1 MTNALADIGARIASG
16 ESLAEIRRSLR
27 PSAWE
32 PLLRACAA
40 AVTFDREL
48 FESLLRPY
56 GGADAPTLDQL
67 SELGAVEDVPHEP
80 GRHRLLPDDRT
91 MYMQTWLTGWT
102 DGPAP
107 DDLAALERQ
116 LADHA
121 AAAGD
126 RREQLRHLLVA
137 DTSQGLQLF
146 DELFGQADR
155 DRDFA
160 RCQDL
165 LDILGDPDRRT
176 VSGPDAARVL
186 LDRSGYLR
194 AQSYWAVDYARCAQY
209 LAPTGLRERADALMA
224 DHGTRVWQVFA
235 SPGMGKTMQLRWLVT
250 RYCVPAERDIPCARI
265 DFDAVSPVAI
275 GRHPWLGLLEA
286 AAQFDNRWP
295 QRPFGKLDAYGSLR
309 SLLRRHP
316 SDLSRTTADSLR
328 IQNLDTLRSEIIEI
342 FVSRFNAAAGSDPA
356 LLVCDTLEELLL
368 RGKQDTGRF
377 LELLGQVR
385 TCCPSLRIVLA
396 GRYDLTERVP
406 QARTA
411 LDGSERVEVEPF
423 TDEQAERYLH
433 RIRGISDAG
442 KRAVA
447 RRRANGRPLT
457 LAVYADAIEQDTDMT
472 AEALAKVPEPTMPL
486 LIERVVR
493 RIEEPAVR
501 WLVRYGVVPRKLRR
515 EDLPVMLPFLSNM
528 GGPTPDDDP
537 RNDIHGVADPDAYPF
552 AEPPS
557 DDAALENIWR
567 RLLDYAGS
575 SSWVSQAPGDPS
587 TVIFHP
593 DILAPQRL
601 LLSRQRVFTLLHQAF
616 AQHFEALAAQYPHR
630 WADFTREAVYHR
642 FQMQD
647 ERAADR
653 WRAALRRARQTDS
666 LDELHALATEV
677 LGRDYLDEQGES
689 RLTRQGKPL
698 ISYTEL
704 IEAHLQEAYAISRQ
718 ALRDRASPSDP
729 RWREVEYSLTQA
741 DRLRSLP
748 SSAVPVTS
756 QENSLRALLLTVNGR
771 AQEADLLA
779 TRALAEAMPEERAD
793 VLRVLGDSR
802 AAVGDT
808 SARDAYQ
815 QAYELTGREGRTGH
829 AHEIALALARERAAQ
844 GQLQEA
850 LDWCERAG
858 PGSGTTTRTDPVT
871 LTRARLLLA
880 CYRPTAALRILPPPA
895 LAGAERVTHGDIS
908 DARVTALL
916 LTARAELML
925 GQGSHALTTLDAA
938 LSVAAEILGATRYRL
953 EAQIHQLR
961 AVVMGELLEVDDA
974 EALFRQAE
982 SMWAEF
988 GYRTGHP
995 ECLYLHARFLIREV
1009 GDLTEA
1015 ADLLAVADRR
1025 PGPPSGHWNPPE
1037 AEFTLRTNL
1046 LGRELAGKAG
1056 RRLETDE
1063 RAADVTRPIP
1073 PRHTAILAA
1082 HRLVEAWW
1090 KNRQSIPA
1098 LAEALGTLQP
1108 PSARLF
1114 AMEDLRRCPTP
1125 RNPSNAVVE
1134 PLRHV
1139 LPSADDI
1146 DDPQDQALHRML
1158 LAELDRL
1165 AGRRDS
1171 ARRALDEA
1179 ADVLEENDPLAQ
1191 WRWVQA
1197 RRRLGVPLE
1206 GDRPVRVPTAR
1217 SPLLRS
1223 AVLLRLAGDARRGRD
1238 VMKARRLAEE
1248 AVEAASQVHRPTR
1261 WGAEALRAYAEI
1273 TDDEEA
1279 HRAASR
1285 VYKRLGLP
1293 HRVAPPGTARL
1304 GSLEQE
1310 SVQLPISLSAPE
1322 GVPLDDPEA
1331 LQRLLVHDLEAVVRV
1346 LNMTLA
1352 ESVPEI
1358 PDRSGFRVLRM
1369 ESDDPLVHALPWESA
1384 VTGLGRPGAAV
1395 PVIGFR
1401 TRPALADVGASLRI
1415 QAALRETVDP
1425 QLPVDGFL
1433 GPRTRAALTRLTG
1446 QEYGGLTAAEL
1457 AALDLSRR
1465 RTRTDQPSVALIA
1478 PSPAV
1483 QYKSRGSHYQSGV
1496 DLADHYASRGFDIRL
1511 TEAVDIRRPCRCSPS
1526 LIHVSAPLETTAR
1539 EPYFDLSAPYS
1550 DYRWATKSQGFDLSA
1565 PTLAQWLQNLPACLV
1580 VLDPP
1585 LPGSPLD
1592 IPEQLLRRNIF
1603 AAQLLAELP
1612 AAAVLG
1618 IGLSESRTY
1627 PSIDILATAIR
1638 DGLPLSEAFELLVTR
1653 RLVPNGHE
1661 WLAVGS
1667 TTLFTAPATYAT
1679 CVLS

>member
-1 MTNALADIGARIASG
+1 MTDTLDGIGARIASG

-32 PLLRACAA
+32 PLLKACAA

-48 FESLLRPY
+48 FDGLLRPY

-67 SELGAVEDVPHEP
+67 AALGAVEEVPHEP

-91 MYMQTWLTGWT
+91 VYMQTWLTGWT
-102 DGPAP
+102 GGPAP
-107 DDLAALERQ
+107 DDLAALERR

-137 DTSQGLQLF
+137 DTPQGLQLF
-146 DELFGQADR
+146 DVLFGEADR
-155 DRDFA
+155 NRDFA

-165 LDILGDPDRRT
+165 LDVLGDPDRRT

-209 LAPTGLRERADALMA
+209 LAPTGLRERADALMG
-224 DHGTRVWQVFA
+224 DHGSRVWQVFA

-275 GRHPWLGLLEA
+275 GRHPWLALLEA
-286 AAQFDNRWP
+286 AAQFDNRWLE
-295 QRPFGKLDAYGSLR
+295 RPFGKLDAYGSLR
-309 SLLRRHP
+309 SLLRRP

-328 IQNLDTLRSEIIEI
+328 TQNIDELRSEIVEI
-342 FVSRFNAAAGSDPA
+342 FVSRFNAAAGAEPA
-356 LLVCDTLEELLL
+356 LLVCDTMEELLR
-368 RGKQDTGRF
+368 RGQQDTGRF
-377 LELLGQVR
+377 LELLGRVR
-385 TCCPSLRIVLA
+385 KCCPSLRLVLA

-406 QARTA
+406 QAREA
-411 LDGSERVEVEPF
+411 LEGSERVEVEPF
-423 TDEQAERYLH
+423 TDEQAERYL
-433 RIRGISDAG
+433 RQIRGITDAG

-457 LAVYADAIEQDTDMT
+457 LAIYADAIEQDTDMT
-472 AEALAKVPEPTMPL
+472 AEGLAQVPEPIMPL
-486 LIERVVR
+486 LIERVVH

-537 RNDIHGVADPDAYPF
+537 RKDLHGVADSDAYPF

-557 DDAALENIWR
+557 DDAALENTWQ
-567 RLLDYAGS
+567 RLLHYAGS

-601 LLSRQRVFTLLHQAF
+601 LLSRQRVFTLLHRAF
-616 AQHFEALAAQYPHR
+616 AQHFEALAAQYPDR

-647 ERAADR
+647 ERAAER
-653 WRAALRRARQTDS
+653 WRAALRQARQTDA

-677 LGRDYLDEQGES
+677 LGRDYLDEQGEP
-689 RLTRQGKPL
+689 RRTRQGKAL

-718 ALRDRASPSDP
+718 ALRDQASPSDP
-729 RWREVEYSLTQA
+729 RWREVEYSLSQA
-741 DRLRSLP
+741 DRLRGLP
-748 SSAVPVTS
+748 LSAVSVTS
-756 QENSLRALLLTVNGR
+756 RENALRALLLTVNGR
-771 AQEADLLA
+771 AEEATSLA
-779 TRALAEAMPEERAD
+779 TRALAEAMPDERAD

-802 AAVGDT
+802 AAVGDP

-815 QAYELTGREGRTGH
+815 EAYELTGREGRTGQ
-829 AHEIALALARERAAQ
+829 AHEISLALAREREAQ

-850 LDWCERAG
+850 LDWCERAE
-858 PGSGTTTRTDPVT
+858 PQSGSATGTDPAT
-871 LTRARLLLA
+871 LTRARLLLT
-880 CYRPTAALRILPPPA
+880 CYRPAAALRILPPQA
-895 LAGAERVTHGDIS
+895 LAEAGPVAHGDIS
-908 DARVTALL
+908 DARVTTLL

-925 GQGSHALTTLDAA
+925 GQGSRALATLDAA

-995 ECLYLHARFLIREV
+995 ECLYLHARFLLREV
-1009 GDLTEA
+1009 GDLTETG
-1015 ADLLAVADRR
+1015 DLLAVADRR
-1025 PGPPSGHWNPPE
+1025 PGPPAGQWDPPE
-1037 AEFTLRTNL
+1037 AEFTLRTIL
-1046 LGRELAGKAG
+1046 LGREMAREAGY
-1056 RRLETDE
+1056 RLEGNTRD
-1063 RAADVTRPIP
+1063 ADVPKPIP
-1073 PRHTAILAA
+1073 PRHTAILAV
-1082 HRLVEAWW
+1082 HRLVAAWW
-1090 KNRQSIPA
+1090 RNRQSIPA
-1098 LAEALGTLQP
+1098 LAEALETLQP

-1114 AMEDLRRCPTP
+1114 VMEDLRRCPTP
-1125 RNPSNAVVE
+1125 RNPSKAVVE
-1134 PLRHV
+1134 PLRRV
-1139 LPSADDI
+1139 LPSTDDV

-1179 ADVLEENDPLAQ
+1179 VDLMEEGDPLAQ

-1197 RRRLGVPLE
+1197 RSRLGVPVE
-1206 GDRPVRVPTAR
+1206 GDHPVQVTAAR

-1223 AVLLRLAGDARRGRD
+1223 AILLRLAADARRDRD
-1238 VMKARRLAEE
+1238 GTTARRLVEE

-1293 HRVAPPGTARL
+1293 HRVAPPGPAGL
-1304 GSLEQE
+1304 GTLEQE
-1310 SVQLPISLSAPE
+1310 SAQLPITLSAPE
-1322 GVPLDDPEA
+1322 GMPLDDPDA
-1331 LQRLLVHDLEAVVRV
+1331 LQRLLVHDLEAVARV
-1346 LNMTLA
+1346 LHEALTV
-1352 ESVPEI
+1352 SVPEI
-1358 PDRSGFRVLRM
+1358 PDQSGFRVLRM
-1369 ESDDPLVHALPWESA
+1369 ESDDPLVHALPWEWA
-1384 VTGLGRPGAAV
+1384 LAGLGRPDSAV

-1401 TRPALADVGASLRI
+1401 TRPALADAGASLRI

-1433 GPRTRAALTRLTG
+1433 GPRTREAVARLTG
-1446 QEYGGLTAAEL
+1446 QVYAGLTAAEL

-1465 RTRTDQPSVALIA
+1465 RARKDRPSVALVA

-1483 QYKSRGSHYQSGV
+1483 QYESRGSHYQSGV
-1496 DLADHYASRGFDIRL
+1496 DLADLYASRGFDIRL
-1511 TEAVDIRRPCRCSPS
+1511 TESVDIRRPCRCSPS

-1565 PTLAQWLQNLPACLV
+1565 AALAQWLRNSPACLV

-1592 IPEQLLRRNIF
+1592 IPEQLLGRNIF

-1612 AAAVLG
+1612 AAAILG
-1618 IGLSESRTY
+1618 IGLSESHTY
-1627 PSIDILATAIR
+1627 PSVDILATAIR
-1638 DGLPLSEAFELLVTR
+1638 DGLPLSEAFELLVRR
-1653 RLVPNGHE
+1653 RLMSTGHE
-1661 WLAVGS
+1661 SLAVGS